1 MKIKKHDTFFQ
12 WRKNLRFA
20 PILLEVNDIIEVSV
34 GYRGIYMVRWH
45 ILETDKVY
53 TSVFP
58 MAVDNDG
65 VFYKFVPIPRKVYQ
79 QAMRILK
86 EVETYKNAR
95 RRILYLI
102 KMGGYDME
110 QLFL

>member
-1 MKIKKHDTFFQ
+1 
-12 WRKNLRFA
+12 
-20 PILLEVNDIIEVSV
+20 
-34 GYRGIYMVRWH
+34 
-45 ILETDKVY
+45 
-53 TSVFP
+53 

-65 VFYKFVPIPRKVYQ
+65 MFYKFVLIPRKVYQ
-79 QAMRILK
+79 QATRILK